1 MIAACG
7 DWTPED
13 WTPENC
19 IFGEP
24 SKKLSLLPKQVSGRT
39 F

>member
-7 DWTPED
+7 DWTPE
-13 WTPENC
+13 NG